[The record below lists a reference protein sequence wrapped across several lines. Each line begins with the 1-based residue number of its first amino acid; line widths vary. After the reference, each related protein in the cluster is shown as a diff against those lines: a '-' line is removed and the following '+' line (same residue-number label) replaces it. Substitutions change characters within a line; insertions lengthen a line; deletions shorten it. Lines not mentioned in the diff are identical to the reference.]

1 VKWLSHILLVSAR
14 RAARAWIRHDAEVL
28 LVGHGEQAY
37 PEARERA
44 RRGRE
49 RLDRSDARHW
59 TKVAVEIARRTGRE
73 VGVSTADRYL
83 KR

>member
-1 VKWLSHILLVSAR
+1 MR
-14 RAARAWIRHDAEVL
+14 RDAEVL
-28 LVGHGEQAY
+28 LVAHGEQAY

-59 TKVAVEIARRTGRE
+59 TKVALEIARLTGRE
-73 VGVSTADRYL
+73 VGVSTADGYL
-83 KR
+83 QP

>member
-1 VKWLSHILLVSAR
+1 
-14 RAARAWIRHDAEVL
+14 VL

-59 TKVAVEIARRTGRE
+59 TNVALETPGLPGERSA
-73 VGVSTADRYL
+73 
-83 KR
+83 